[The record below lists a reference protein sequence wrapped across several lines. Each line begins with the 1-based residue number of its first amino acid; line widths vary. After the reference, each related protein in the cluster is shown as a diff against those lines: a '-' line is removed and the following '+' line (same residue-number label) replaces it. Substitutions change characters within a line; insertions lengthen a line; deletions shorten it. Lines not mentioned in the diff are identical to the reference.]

1 VTNTILRRTMT
12 NIMQLS
18 RNQSRLALLSNKATI
33 MITDNKLMSME
44 FSSQKLA
51 TNIKSL
57 QETARFE
64 PLCKMTKAQNLVQLH
79 RISHQ
84 LD

>member
-1 VTNTILRRTMT
+1 VTNTILRRIMT

-44 FSSQKLA
+44 FSSQNLA
-51 TNIKSL
+51 PNTKSP
-57 QETARFE
+57 QETALFE
-64 PLCKMTKAQNLVQLH
+64 PQCKMTKAQNLVQWH
-79 RISHQ
+79 RLSHQ

>member
-1 VTNTILRRTMT
+1 
-12 NIMQLS
+12 MQLS

-44 FSSQKLA
+44 FSSQNLA
-51 TNIKSL
+51 PNTKSP
-57 QETARFE
+57 QETAPFE
-64 PLCKMTKAQNLVQLH
+64 PQSKMTKAQNQVQWH
-79 RISHQ
+79 RLSHQ